1 MKFALKYIFE
11 VQTQKL
17 KYWINF
23 SKQPP
28 KDLIIDTDHTVVMWY
43 RSYRGHIFFR
53 WLFLKDS
60 FLAYVRPRDGIIC
73 DVMLMDK
80 DFCVE
85 NGFGLTG
92 AKHGLQ
98 IVNLNRSVDDLT
110 RILPLNRSLIFN
122 TCMNNSSFWEFY
134 DNSCLNHILHKGPQA
149 WSINAFWSEIFF
161 FTISKLFNMSSF
173 YVLKFYTY

>member
-1 MKFALKYIFE
+1 MYECVKLCKSKWNLHRSIFLKS
-11 VQTQKL
+11 KL
-17 KYWINF
+17 KCWINF

-98 IVNLNRSVDDLT
+98 IVNLNRSVYDSM

-122 TCMNNSSFWEFY
+122 TCMNNSSFGNFMTTLVWII
-134 DNSCLNHILHKGPQA
+134 SCTKAL
-149 WSINAFWSEIFF
+149 
-161 FTISKLFNMSSF
+161 KLG
-173 YVLKFYTY
+173 L

>member
-1 MKFALKYIFE
+1 MYECVKLCKSKWNLHWSIFLKSK
-11 VQTQKL
+11 QKNWNTEL
-17 KYWINF
+17 TF
-23 SKQPP
+23 SKQFP

-98 IVNLNRSVDDLT
+98 IVNLNRSVDDST

-122 TCMNNSSFWEFY
+122 TCMKKSSFWNFMTTLVWII
-134 DNSCLNHILHKGPQA
+134 SCTQA
-149 WSINAFWSEIFF
+149 YR
-161 FTISKLFNMSSF
+161 TVKLG
-173 YVLKFYTY
+173 L

>member
-1 MKFALKYIFE
+1 
-11 VQTQKL
+11 
-17 KYWINF
+17 
-23 SKQPP
+23 
-28 KDLIIDTDHTVVMWY
+28 MWY

-73 DVMLMDK
+73 DVMLMDN

-98 IVNLNRSVDDLT
+98 IVNLNRSVYDSM

-122 TCMNNSSFWEFY
+122 TCMNNSSFGNFMTTLVWII
-134 DNSCLNHILHKGPQA
+134 SCTKALKLGLVRNFFLHNFKVVQ
-149 WSINAFWSEIFF
+149 
-161 FTISKLFNMSSF
+161 
-173 YVLKFYTY
+173 YVLILCFKVLYILKLCLGQILWSWKSHLFVNIKTFSI